1 MKKLTTNQLL
11 MAGGVIALIYILY
24 KKKKAKNGSEMIKDA
39 LSNSSTTVQ
48 ADDSEPVSVSDGDK
62 DTSEQGNPIIS
73 SGGGKTKPCAV
84 VQAEFDRIR
93 MTSRMSEKG
102 LEELRI
108 KMFKGCTGGVK
119 PIPTK
124 PTLPP
129 IKPIRF
135 DFPPMTIDNLM

>member
-62 DTSEQGNPIIS
+62 DTSEEGSPIIS
-73 SGGGKTKPCAV
+73 SGGGKTKSCKQAM
-84 VQAEFDRIR
+84 AEFRKIA
-93 MTSRMSEKG
+93 MTSRMSKEG
-102 LEELRI
+102 LQKLQKEML
-108 KMFKGCTGGVK
+108 KGCIGAKPMPSK
-119 PIPTK
+119 PIK
-124 PTLPP
+124 
-129 IKPIRF
+129 F
-135 DFPPMTIDNLM
+135 DFPPMRIDNLM

>member
-24 KKKKAKNGSEMIKDA
+24 KKKKAKNGSEMIQDA

-62 DTSEQGNPIIS
+62 DTSEQGSPIIK
-73 SGGGKTKPCAV
+73 SGGGKTKSCKQAL
-84 VQAEFDRIR
+84 AEFNKIA
-93 MTSRMSEKG
+93 MTSRMSKEG
-102 LEELRI
+102 LKKLQQ
-108 KMFKGCTGGVK
+108 KMLSGCIGGM
-119 PIPTK
+119 PTK

-129 IKPIRF
+129 IKPIKF